1 MDSVRPLTLYE
12 LNGLLRETI
21 ETTLTG
27 TYWVEAEL
35 SEARE
40 CVATA
45 IWS

>member
-27 TYWVEAEL
+27 TYWVEQ
-35 SEARE
+35 SCRKPVR